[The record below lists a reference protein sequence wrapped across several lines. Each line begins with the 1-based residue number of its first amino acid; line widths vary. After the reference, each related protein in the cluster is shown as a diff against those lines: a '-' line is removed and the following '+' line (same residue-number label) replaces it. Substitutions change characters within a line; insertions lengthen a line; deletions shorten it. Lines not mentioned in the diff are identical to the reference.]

1 MSDCFSRAAQKIVA
15 TKFAAIIWIAEQN
28 LQVEFRSIA
37 RFRNS
42 CGRLQCLA
50 NITFRLKLSIRKNG
64 ILFFVNENLQ
74 SSLSPNQ
81 SLSLAE
87 SWGGTSFPLRF
98 AALIYSNI
106 TLYITL
112 IF

>member
-1 MSDCFSRAAQKIVA
+1 MSDCFSRPAQKIVA

-42 CGRLQCLA
+42 CGRLQYLA
-50 NITFRLKLSIRKNG
+50 TFRLKLSIRKNG

-87 SWGGTSFPLRF
+87 S
-98 AALIYSNI
+98 
-106 TLYITL
+106 
-112 IF
+112 